1 MMLAQRTV
9 MPVPESL
16 VRSLE
21 DPTLTPETQ
30 AVIELPRPLLKHL
43 RPLGHEILLWQSAA
57 RQLLAWMDKGRFTGE
72 TGAFLQRWRPRTEP
86 AGAPPEGPFT
96 LLLHEHPEGW
106 RLTQS
111 SLGWVNDPAWAAFL
125 HLPALRSS
133 WSALLRASHL
143 EHLRQMIPQAWLL
156 DDTPPPPGSV
166 IAGLEIPAWSGLPG
180 LGKRFRLHQAGL
192 DLTAQLPAQEWKAA
206 IERSLAAANEILV
219 TPPPADSACLMAR
232 FICDKDGTRLESAW
246 MAEAAGPA
254 FLAGGL

>member
-1 MMLAQRTV
+1 

-21 DPTLTPETQ
+21 DPTLKPETQ
-30 AVIELPRPLLKHL
+30 AVVDLPRPLLKHL

-57 RQLLAWMDKGRFTGE
+57 RQLLVWMDKGRFQTE
-72 TGAFLQRWRPRTEP
+72 LGAFLHRWKPRTEP
-86 AGAPPEGPFT
+86 ASGAAEGPFT

-143 EHLRQMIPQAWLL
+143 EHLRQMIPGAWLL

-166 IAGLEIPAWSGLPG
+166 IAGLEIQGWTGLPG

-192 DLTAQLPAQEWKAA
+192 ELTVQLPPQKWQAA
-206 IERSLAAANEILV
+206 VERSLAAGNEILV
-219 TPPPADSACLMAR
+219 TPPPEDSACLLAR
-232 FICDKDGTRLESAW
+232 FIHDKEGVRLESTW
-246 MAEAAGPA
+246 TAEAPGQASQA
-254 FLAGGL
+254 SDL

>member
-30 AVIELPRPLLKHL
+30 AVVDLPRPLLKHL
-43 RPLGHEILLWQSAA
+43 RPLGHEIHLWQSAA
-57 RQLLAWMDKGRFTGE
+57 RQLLAWMDKGRFQTE
-72 TGAFLQRWRPRTEP
+72 LGAFLQRWKPRTEP
-86 AGAPPEGPFT
+86 ASAPPEGPFT

-143 EHLRQMIPQAWLL
+143 EHLRQMMPRAWLM
-156 DDTPPPPGSV
+156 DDMPLPAGSV
-166 IAGLEIPAWSGLPG
+166 IAGLEIPAWSGLLG
-180 LGKRFRLHQAGL
+180 IGKRFRLHQAGL
-192 DLTAQLPAQEWKAA
+192 ELTVQLPAQEWQTA
-206 IERSLAAANEILV
+206 IERSLAAGNEILV
-219 TPPPADSACLMAR
+219 TPPPEDSACLLAR
-232 FICDKDGTRLESAW
+232 FTCDKDGTRLESAW
-246 MAEAAGPA
+246 TSEAAGPA

>member
-1 MMLAQRTV
+1 MMLAQRTS
-9 MPVPESL
+9 MTVPESL

-21 DPTLTPETQ
+21 DPTLTPEAQ
-30 AVIELPRPLLKHL
+30 AAVDLPRPLLKHL

-57 RQLLAWMDKGRFTGE
+57 KQLLAWMDKGRFPGE
-72 TGAFLQRWRPRTEP
+72 TGAFLQRWRPQTEP
-86 AGAPPEGPFT
+86 ASPPPEGPFT

-125 HLPALRSS
+125 HLPALRSA

-143 EHLRQMIPQAWLL
+143 EHLRQMIPQSWLL

-166 IAGLEIPAWSGLPG
+166 IAGLEIPGWSGLPS
-180 LGKRFRLHQAGL
+180 LRKRFRLHQAGL
-192 DLTAQLPAQEWKAA
+192 ELTAQLPTKEWMTA
-206 IERSLAAANEILV
+206 IERSLAAGNEILV
-219 TPPPADSACLMAR
+219 TPPPVDSACLLAR
-232 FICDKDGTRLESAW
+232 FTCDKDGTQLESAW
-246 MAEAAGPA
+246 MVEAARPA